1 MSENTQKP
9 KRTITPEQRE
19 KMAEGRKKAMEERRK
34 TKDLIKKE
42 EKDAKTKYNVI
53 TNDLLVVKNKYR
65 GSIKC
70 YKANNPNNG
79 EIKFD

>member
-1 MSENTQKP
+1 MIDKKIEELILIYKQLL
-9 KRTITPEQRE
+9 
-19 KMAEGRKKAMEERRK
+19 AE
-34 TKDLIKKE
+34 TLILKKE
-42 EKDAKTKYNVI
+42 MIRVRGKLESNLYKTATKYNVV

-70 YKANNPNNG
+70 YKAPLPMSG

>member
-1 MSENTQKP
+1 MIDKKIEELILVYKQLL
-9 KRTITPEQRE
+9 
-19 KMAEGRKKAMEERRK
+19 AE
-34 TKDLIKKE
+34 TVILKKE
-42 EKDAKTKYNVI
+42 MIRVRGKLESNLYKTATKYNVI